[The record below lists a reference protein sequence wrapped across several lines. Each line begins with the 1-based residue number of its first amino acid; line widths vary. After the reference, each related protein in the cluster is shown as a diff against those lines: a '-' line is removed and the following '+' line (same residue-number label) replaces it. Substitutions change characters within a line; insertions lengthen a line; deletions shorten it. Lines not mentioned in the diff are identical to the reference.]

1 MKLQQVE
8 ALPVGPW
15 ESFRAGTRNELAG
28 KQVLGH
34 VRQAGAEAP
43 GVGGVYCLGLR
54 GGLPGRRGEHK
65 SHCSFQ
71 PAGGRTLEVG
81 VLEAAP
87 AFAM

>member
-1 MKLQQVE
+1 VE
-8 ALPVGPW
+8 GLRVGPW
-15 ESFRAGTRNELAG
+15 ELFRAGTRNGPAG

-43 GVGGVYCLGLR
+43 GVGEVCCLGLR
-54 GGLPGRRGEHK
+54 GGLPGRREEHK

-71 PAGGRTLEVG
+71 PAGGKTLEGG

-87 AFAM
+87 AYPM